1 MCYNVK
7 KVILQGGGFMKVN
20 VADLFNAFSESAYV
34 QENRK
39 LRLENIELQKQIV
52 RLEGQIDK
60 LSKRQIG
67 RKKTITKG
75 MEKKAIKY
83 YDAGMSYREIG
94 KRLNIS
100 HASVKNIIDKN

>member
-1 MCYNVK
+1 
-7 KVILQGGGFMKVN
+7 MKVN
-20 VADLFNAFSESAYV
+20 LVDFIDSFSDSAYV

-52 RLEGQIDK
+52 RLKSQIAK
-60 LSKRQIG
+60 LNNRQIG

-83 YDAGMSYREIG
+83 HDSGMSYREIG

>member
-1 MCYNVK
+1 
-7 KVILQGGGFMKVN
+7 MKVN
-20 VADLFNAFSESAYV
+20 LVDLIDSFSDSAYA
-34 QENRK
+34 QENRE
-39 LRLENIELQKQIV
+39 LRLENIELRKQII
-52 RLEGQIDK
+52 RLESQIAK
-60 LSKRQIG
+60 LNNRQIG

-83 YDAGMSYREIG
+83 HDSGMSYREIG

>member
-1 MCYNVK
+1 
-7 KVILQGGGFMKVN
+7 MKVN
-20 VADLFNAFSESAYV
+20 VADLVNVFSESAIV

-60 LSKRQIG
+60 LNKRQIG

>member
-1 MCYNVK
+1 
-7 KVILQGGGFMKVN
+7 MKVN
-20 VADLFNAFSESAYV
+20 IADLFNGFSESAYV

-83 YDAGMSYREIG
+83 YDAGMSYKKKK

>member
-1 MCYNVK
+1 
-7 KVILQGGGFMKVN
+7 MKVN
-20 VADLFNAFSESAYV
+20 VADLFNGFSESAYV

-39 LRLENIELQKQIV
+39 LRLENIELQKQII
-52 RLEGQIDK
+52 RLESQINK
-60 LSKRQIG
+60 LNKRQVG

-75 MEKKAIKY
+75 IEKKVLKY
-83 YDAGMSYREIG
+83 RESGMSYRDIG